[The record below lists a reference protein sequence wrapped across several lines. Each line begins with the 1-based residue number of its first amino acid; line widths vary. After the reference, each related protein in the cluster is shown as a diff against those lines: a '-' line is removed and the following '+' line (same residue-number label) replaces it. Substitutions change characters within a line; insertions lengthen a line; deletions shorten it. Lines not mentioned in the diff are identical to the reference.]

1 MKFNINSKDF
11 KELAEKA
18 ITCVNK
24 KAAVEDLTRIY
35 LNVTEYGKLEI
46 RTSNLE
52 HYLILE
58 YDNIFNF
65 EPGFC
70 TIDNEDLKVVNKLSG
85 ILTVIKEENKLI
97 FDNGNKKLTIP
108 CYNTYEITFP
118 KLEEKKTTT
127 VMETTEAWMLE
138 TLVKLDIFTPH
149 KYNNIAMECFNFNTK
164 YNRIEALDGCRIG
177 TRIFPDGCK
186 LGEEKSETT
195 YMLSNECIPV
205 FKKVLDKKSECRI
218 TYRTDGNYNK
228 ISGNNFTFYS
238 KCINALYFNTS
249 NLLSIETKN
258 NCNIDRKNL
267 LEIAKYNKD
276 LANNSKEE
284 KKPMVLKYLNN
295 NLYSYMKT
303 SRYETLDTVETKE
316 INIQDGFTISLNP
329 QFLYDGLNIMEEEN
343 VKMEFNTSIHP
354 VLMTCEEYKYLLLPV
369 SLKTVPG
376 INTLEERIS
385 KLTT

>member
-85 ILTVIKEENKLI
+85 ILKVTKEENKLI

-138 TLVKLDIFTPH
+138 TLTKLDTFTTH
-149 KYNNIAMECFNFNTK
+149 MQEKKNIAMECFNFNTAK
-164 YNRIEALDGCRIG
+164 NRIEALDGHRIG
-177 TRIFPDGCK
+177 IRLLNQCTI
-186 LGEEKSETT
+186 GEEKQEIK
-195 YMLSNECIPV
+195 YMLLNKCIPV

-276 LANNSKEE
+276 LRSVKEYD
-284 KKPMVLKYLNN
+284 KHMVLKYLNN

-316 INIQDGFTISLNP
+316 INIQEGFTIAFNP

-369 SLKTVPG
+369 HFKTVPG
-376 INTLEERIS
+376 INTLEERINQ
-385 KLTT
+385 LTA

>member
-11 KELAEKA
+11 KDLAEKA

-24 KAAVEDLTRIY
+24 KAAVTDLTRIY

-85 ILTVIKEENKLI
+85 ILTVTKEENKLI

-108 CYNTYEITFP
+108 CYNAYEITFP

-164 YNRIEALDGCRIG
+164 YNRIEALDGYRIG

-186 LGEEKSETT
+186 LGEEKNETT

-238 KCINALYFNTS
+238 
-249 NLLSIETKN
+249 
-258 NCNIDRKNL
+258 DRK
-267 LEIAKYNKD
+267 
-276 LANNSKEE
+276 S
-284 KKPMVLKYLNN
+284 V
-295 NLYSYMKT
+295 
-303 SRYETLDTVETKE
+303 V
-316 INIQDGFTISLNP
+316 
-329 QFLYDGLNIMEEEN
+329 
-343 VKMEFNTSIHP
+343 
-354 VLMTCEEYKYLLLPV
+354 
-369 SLKTVPG
+369 
-376 INTLEERIS
+376 
-385 KLTT
+385 

>member
-11 KELAEKA
+11 KNLAEKA

-24 KAAVEDLTRIY
+24 KAAVTDLTRIY
-35 LNVTEYGKLEI
+35 LNVTEDGKLEI

-85 ILTVIKEENKLI
+85 ILTVTKEENKLI
-97 FDNGNKKLTIP
+97 FDNGKKKLSIP
-108 CYNTYEITFP
+108 CYDTYDISFP

-138 TLVKLDIFTPH
+138 TLVKLDTFTPH
-149 KYNNIAMECFNFNTK
+149 KYNNIAMECFNFNTAK
-164 YNRIEALDGCRIG
+164 NRIEALDGYRIG
-177 TRIFPDGCK
+177 IRLLNQCTI
-186 LGEEKSETT
+186 GEEKQEFK
-195 YMLSNECIPV
+195 YMLLNKCIPV

-218 TYRTDGNYNK
+218 TYRTDGNYNQ

-284 KKPMVLKYLNN
+284 KKPMVLKCKNDT
-295 NLYSYMKT
+295 LYSYMKT

-316 INIQDGFTISLNP
+316 INIQDGFTIALNP

-354 VLMTCEEYKYLLLPV
+354 VLMTCEEYQYLLLPV
-369 SLKTVPG
+369 HLKTVPG

-385 KLTT
+385 KLTA